1 MPFDT
6 PSMLTLQRPSDWPLT
21 QEATEALKE
30 ANSLTLG
37 PTLPPGT
44 QDPENP
50 VNEISQQNMLSHPNL
65 PGWLTVSALNGC
77 TNGIGAGE
85 DYSSIVP
92 KGYRPVTSVQRY
104 QNWNSERVIPC
115 HLDSLDERETETGN
129 LEAFVNTMGLVP
141 IGGPVQSSDSGR
153 GEHNTNLPFGEETDE
168 DTEDGEEDQ
177 EIMSI
182 GSNVEMDEEEKEVG
196 ENNGEDDNVLAWG
209 NVRGEEVG
217 RAVNYFHK
225 I

>member
-1 MPFDT
+1 MSYNNSST
-6 PSMLTLQRPSDWPLT
+6 STSQRPSDWPLT
-21 QEATEALKE
+21 QEATEALKK

-37 PTLPPGT
+37 LTLPPDT
-44 QDPENP
+44 QDPEYP
-50 VNEISQQNMLSHPNL
+50 VNQISEQTILSHSDF
-65 PGWLTVSALNGC
+65 PGWLTVSASHGSMNGL
-77 TNGIGAGE
+77 GAGE
-85 DYSSIVP
+85 DYSFNVP

-104 QNWNSERVIPC
+104 QNWNGEHVLPC
-115 HLDSLDERETETGN
+115 HLDSFNEKETGY
-129 LEAFVNTMGLVP
+129 LEAFVHTMGLVP